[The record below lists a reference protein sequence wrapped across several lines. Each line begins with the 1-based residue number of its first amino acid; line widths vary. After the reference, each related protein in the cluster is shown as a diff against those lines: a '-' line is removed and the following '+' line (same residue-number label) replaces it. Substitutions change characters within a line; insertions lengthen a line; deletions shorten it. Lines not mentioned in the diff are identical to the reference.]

1 MDTSSQFS
9 FNSLPIETVSH
20 IVSYLPNNEFDC
32 FFVEKRI
39 FGLARKVFNNNNPF
53 LFNILETFNTS
64 PFTDTSFYEK
74 LREHFT
80 KNVFINYE
88 SLSHSK
94 NTIDKKIRKKYAKK
108 VAFLDLALIASAVR
122 NQNENL
128 AELLKCPILNPSCI
142 NLAFSKALDKKSY
155 LAANCL
161 LKDIRLDYFAFSH
174 IFFKTLIPFDET
186 INFTKLG
193 WKYSFN
199 LIISTNEQNDLI
211 SAFLDKTR
219 GIYERVIVNSI
230 NKNNS
235 ETLDENADLENL
247 IDAEYINVNLK
258 LNDLEQ
264 DIKDKIAKEAMENS
278 SSRLFFG
285 KTYEEI
291 YNYKLENYQHPNTTQ
306 TIKNIGITEKTILA
320 YVESLCQPSNINKK
334 VFSNILEELLQYFY
348 ETIKLDDSAI
358 CSFTPYTIAN
368 ILKFHTKEN
377 KIILNTHSYTCKFLY
392 SFFKN
397 LIRKD
402 YFYCIDYLKLR
413 NFTEKFLESAI
424 VYNDLSFVK
433 QLVLD
438 YSFEYLTLI
447 NNAVKFN
454 NLEILYFLLTQPQAK
469 NTLLLNKLLK
479 IAKNL
484 GHKKIETT
492 LSLKITDNLN
502 KVNFSPFSKH

>member
-1 MDTSSQFS
+1 MDTSSHFS

-20 IVSYLPNNEFDC
+20 IVTYLPNDEFDC

-53 LFNILETFNTS
+53 LFSVLETFDR
-64 PFTDTSFYEK
+64 PLFTDSSFYEK
-74 LREHFT
+74 LRKHFT

-88 SLSHSK
+88 FLSHSK

-108 VAFLDLALIASAVR
+108 VAFLDLALIASAER
-122 NQNENL
+122 NQKENL
-128 AELLKCPILNPSCI
+128 TELLKCPFLNPSCI
-142 NLAFSKALDKKSY
+142 NLAFFKALDKKSY

-174 IFFKTLIPFDET
+174 LFFKTLIPFNET

-199 LIISTNEQNDLI
+199 FLISTNEQNDLI
-211 SAFLDKTR
+211 FAFLDKTR

-258 LNDLEQ
+258 LKDLEQ

-306 TIKNIGITEKTILA
+306 TIKNIGINEKTILA
-320 YVESLCQPSNINKK
+320 HVELLCQPSNIKRK
-334 VFSNILEELLQYFY
+334 VFCQILEELLHYFY
-348 ETIKLDDSAI
+348 ETFKPDDND
-358 CSFTPYTIAN
+358 N
-368 ILKFHTKEN
+368 IVS
-377 KIILNTHSYTCKFLY
+377 IIP
-392 SFFKN
+392 
-397 LIRKD
+397 
-402 YFYCIDYLKLR
+402 
-413 NFTEKFLESAI
+413 
-424 VYNDLSFVK
+424 
-433 QLVLD
+433 
-438 YSFEYLTLI
+438 TL
-447 NNAVKFN
+447 
-454 NLEILYFLLTQPQAK
+454 
-469 NTLLLNKLLK
+469 
-479 IAKNL
+479 
-484 GHKKIETT
+484 
-492 LSLKITDNLN
+492 
-502 KVNFSPFSKH
+502 